1 MPSGAAV
8 IRYAGKRGTTWRI
21 KYADAAGQQVME
33 TLGREPEWSR
43 KRAEAELRERL
54 VRVERKGYRRPDKLT
69 FGEYVDAWAD
79 ENAAKRR
86 WSENTRRA
94 YRGAFKRLRPFFGRM
109 PLRAIRPRHVAAFTA
124 EAVREYGPTT
134 VNQDLNLL
142 HNVLASAVREEMIE
156 ANPAHR
162 PERPKVPDHEFTWRI
177 LEPTEVGEVLKA
189 FTDAR
194 ARLVFLT
201 AILTAMRRHEL
212 VNLRWED
219 VDFLE
224 GAIRV
229 RKSKSRDGYRS
240 IAMPQTLSDALWTW
254 KLGTVYQ
261 ADEDYVF
268 ANPESGRRMNP
279 DRWWNREWKA
289 ALKKAGVSGYVRPFH
304 DARHSSLTHQAAAG
318 SSPVAIMATAGHAS
332 MATTKRYLHLA
343 GVVFKDE
350 ADALERRLLG
360 AGSVETS
367 GRK

>member
-8 IRYAGKRGTTWRI
+8 IRYQGKRGVVWRV
-21 KYADAAGQQVME
+21 KYVDAAGEQVME
-33 TLGREPEWSR
+33 TIGREPEWNR

-69 FGEYVDAWAD
+69 FGDYADAWLD
-79 ENAAKRR
+79 ENAGKRR

-94 YRGAFKRLRPFFGRM
+94 YRGGFRRLRPFFGRM
-109 PLRAIRPRHVAAFTA
+109 PLGAIRPRHVAAFTA
-124 EAVREYGPTT
+124 EAVREHGPTT

-142 HNVLASAVREEMIE
+142 HNVLASAVREELIE
-156 ANPAHR
+156 INPAHR

-177 LEPTEVGEVLKA
+177 LEPGEVAKMLKS
-189 FTDAR
+189 FTAER

-212 VNLRWED
+212 VNLTWGD
-219 VDFLE
+219 VDFLDV
-224 GAIRV
+224 AIRV
-229 RKSKSRDGYRS
+229 RKSKSKDGYRS

-254 KLGTVYQ
+254 KLGTAYQ
-261 ADEDYVF
+261 ADADYVF

-279 DRWWNREWKA
+279 DRWWNEHWKA
-289 ALKKAGVSGYVRPFH
+289 ALKKAGIAGYVRPFH

-318 SSPVAIMATAGHAS
+318 SSAVAIMATAGHAS

-360 AGSVETS
+360 AD
-367 GRK
+367 R